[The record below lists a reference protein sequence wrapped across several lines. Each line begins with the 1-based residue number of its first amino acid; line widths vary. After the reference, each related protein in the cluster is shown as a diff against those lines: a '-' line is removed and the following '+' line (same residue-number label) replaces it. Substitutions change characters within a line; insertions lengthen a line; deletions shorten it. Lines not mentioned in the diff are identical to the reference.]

1 VRSLNGTTSSP
12 KHAKTARLEP
22 VRWLSLASSLQPK
35 HSSHALTLVSQVGAF
50 SSLYSGKPASV
61 LEFCVLECGVIL
73 PMPLPEYKQLVD
85 EAKRE
90 IKEIDPAELKRMQQS
105 QQNFTLIDVREPDE
119 VAQGAIDGSVALPRG
134 QLEHKIDT
142 ITTDKERPIVCYCGG
157 GGRSAL
163 AAQSL
168 KKMGFKN
175 VMSLA
180 GGYKKWSGS

>member
-1 VRSLNGTTSSP
+1 
-12 KHAKTARLEP
+12 
-22 VRWLSLASSLQPK
+22 
-35 HSSHALTLVSQVGAF
+35 
-50 SSLYSGKPASV
+50 
-61 LEFCVLECGVIL
+61 
-73 PMPLPEYKQLVD
+73 MPLPEYKQLVD

-90 IKEIDPAELKRMQQS
+90 IKEITPSDLKNMQQTKE
-105 QQNFTLIDVREPDE
+105 NFTLIDVREPDE
-119 VAQGAIDGSVALPRG
+119 VAAGAIAGSKPLPRG

-142 ITTDKERPIVCYCGG
+142 ITTDKNQPIVCYCGG

-180 GGYKKWSGS
+180 GGYKGWEKSGS

>member
-1 VRSLNGTTSSP
+1 
-12 KHAKTARLEP
+12 
-22 VRWLSLASSLQPK
+22 
-35 HSSHALTLVSQVGAF
+35 
-50 SSLYSGKPASV
+50 
-61 LEFCVLECGVIL
+61 
-73 PMPLPEYKQLVD
+73 MPLPEYKQLVD

-90 IKEIDPAELKRMQQS
+90 IKEIEPAELKRMQQQ

-119 VAQGAIDGSVALPRG
+119 VAEGAIAGSKPLPRG

-142 ITTDKERPIVCYCGG
+142 ITTDKDQPIVCYCGG

-168 KKMGFKN
+168 KRMGFKN

-180 GGYKKWSGS
+180 GGYKGWKGSS